1 MLLVDTSPEK
11 AERNVQDNHQK
22 CLYYVRSCPSSDSS
36 NIRCHDTQTDR
47 YRHISPHSLLIQPGR
62 VTDKQHCVTLT
73 PRPND
78 TTTYSRTNCRER
90 ENFNLNFDLAKSPQ
104 IQFLQ
109 GLLSPSPLLT
119 FSLCTDKILQKD
131 AGWTAIRYAVAIAVS
146 SGRKGDE
153 EDGK

>member
-1 MLLVDTSPEK
+1 M
-11 AERNVQDNHQK
+11 
-22 CLYYVRSCPSSDSS
+22 
-36 NIRCHDTQTDR
+36 
-47 YRHISPHSLLIQPGR
+47 
-62 VTDKQHCVTLT
+62 TDKQHCVTLT

-104 IQFLQ
+104 IPFLQ

-119 FSLCTDKILQKD
+119 FSLCPDKILQKD

-146 SGRKGDE
+146 SGRNGDE